1 MQHDWDQIW
10 TSWTQ
15 GAEIPEH
22 REGPGAVC
30 ALLPRLRDS
39 RDAVPSLAELSVG
52 LSPLWRVRAAWL
64 LGALNLDRL
73 QVPQAKACAER
84 LEACL
89 ASHAPELTPLDEG
102 RIQNLK
108 GRLATLGGALEQAQS
123 HFQRAVLHFATV
135 HEGREMAYALAN
147 AGNLR
152 SRLGRP
158 RAALDAYTRAL
169 ELLPVVRLGGNK
181 SLMGLMLNLG
191 VLCYKQ
197 GDTQRAHRAASLAST
212 PPLYKHATG
221 ALRLS
226 LHHLLSVLNTEL
238 GDYQAASEDLDR
250 AEQQAEAL
258 ASLTTKDS
266 LVLQR
271 AWLSQ
276 AEGKMH
282 EAQAWLQTP
291 PRLPRAP
298 LPELSWRVC
307 DSIVQASLA
316 PSPAAI
322 QRLEAWRVPCQRDL
336 PPSAA
341 VHLERALKRLQGQE
355 VPPDP
360 APKWTPE
367 ASHALERL
375 DALLEGFQLQVAGLE
390 AAGIARD
397 LNNTLTVIKTELWML
412 REDHPSVDLEL
423 LTRSTDQLEALSDA
437 LLSRE
442 RSSREHAQ
450 DLSQCVR
457 AHLPLY
463 RRLLG
468 QEITLKATA
477 CVAPLPVSLASA
489 EVHKVLLNLL
499 ANARESIA
507 PSPGQVQIVLDRTSE
522 HAWLHVD
529 DSGSGIPAP
538 MRTQVLE
545 PGFSTRPGTGRG
557 LGLSVVEEIVR
568 KRGGRIVISESA
580 NGGARVGVKL
590 PLSPAAPAGP

>member
-1 MQHDWDQIW
+1 M
-10 TSWTQ
+10 
-15 GAEIPEH
+15 
-22 REGPGAVC
+22 C

-39 RDAVPSLAELSVG
+39 REAVPSLAELSLG
-52 LSPLWRVRAAWL
+52 LSPLWRIRAAWL

-73 QVPQAKACAER
+73 QVPQAKTCVEA

-89 ASHAPELTPLDEG
+89 GEHTLELHPLDLG
-102 RIQNLK
+102 RIQNLE
-108 GRLATLGGALEQAQS
+108 GRLATLRGDLEHAQA
-123 HFQRAVLHFATV
+123 HFQSAVLHFATV
-135 HEGREMAYALAN
+135 HAGREMAYALAN

-169 ELLPVVRLGGNK
+169 ELLPVVQLPGNK

-197 GDTQRAHRAASLAST
+197 GDTRRAHRAASLASA
-212 PPLYKHATG
+212 PPLLRHATG

-226 LHHLLSVLNTEL
+226 LDHLLSVLNTEL
-238 GDYQAASEDLDR
+238 GDYQTASDDLDR
-250 AEQQAEAL
+250 AALQAEAL
-258 ASLTTKDS
+258 GSLQTQDS

-276 AEGKMH
+276 AEGEMR

-298 LPELSWRVC
+298 LPELSWQVC
-307 DSIVQASLA
+307 DSIVQASLV

-322 QRLEAWRVPCQRDL
+322 QRLEAWRGPCQTDL

-341 VHLERALKRLQGQE
+341 GHLERALHRLQGLPAPLA
-355 VPPDP
+355 PP
-360 APKWTPE
+360 PKWTPE
-367 ASHALERL
+367 ASHALERM
-375 DALLEGFQLQVAGLE
+375 DALLEGIHLQVAGLQ
-390 AAGIARD
+390 AARIGRD
-397 LNNTLTVIKTELWML
+397 LNNTLTAIKSELWML
-412 REDHPSVDLEL
+412 REDHPDVDLEL
-423 LTRSTDQLEALSDA
+423 LTRSTDRLEVLGDA

-442 RSSREHAQ
+442 RSTREDAQ

-468 QEITLKATA
+468 QEITLKATT
-477 CVAPLPVSLASA
+477 CVAPLPVSLDSA

-499 ANARESIA
+499 TNARESIA
-507 PSPGQVQIVLDRTSE
+507 PNPGQVQIVLDRTPE

-529 DSGSGIPAP
+529 DTGSGIPAP
-538 MRTQVLE
+538 MRSQVLK
-545 PGFSTRPGTGRG
+545 PGFSTRAETGRG

-568 KRGGRIVISESA
+568 KRGGRLVISESA
-580 NGGARVGVKL
+580 SGGARVGVKL
-590 PLSPAAPAGP
+590 PLSPKAPAAP